1 MAEAGPRGE
10 ALVEVLAEALVWA
23 EASASAEVLVWAGA
37 SASVEALVWVE
48 VTPTPTAASPPRC
61 RGGGGLRL
69 MQVTMGRL
77 PPTGDMASPTTRPME
92 QGTGISFP
100 PGSCAYGP
108 ENRKE

>member
-23 EASASAEVLVWAGA
+23 EALASA
-37 SASVEALVWVE
+37 EALVWVE
-48 VTPTPTAASPPRC
+48 VTTTPTAASPPRC

-92 QGTGISFP
+92 QGNGISFL
-100 PGSCAYGP
+100 PGSCAHGAG
-108 ENRKE
+108 NRKE